1 MKDEILAYLKSDFER
16 RFFLASIANLE
27 RHDDPLRFN
36 SFAYSLREL
45 VRNIFALRAPDEK
58 VMACSWFKPETD
70 NGLPTRQQRYI
81 YCVQGGLSP
90 DFVKNQ
96 LKFDP
101 LAPWKGI
108 KNSID
113 KLSKYT
119 HVTESTFDICNE
131 MCEEYAEDALES
143 VLNIFYMASDAKAEL
158 IDHLQKEI
166 DSELIGTCISNTM
179 PDIDI
184 LSHSSYVE
192 QTEVHESRIVSV
204 DEREIVF
211 EGNGTAYVSLNYGK
225 GEDSCE
231 INDDYPFTFTGRS
244 SVLEPRKLQIPP
256 ENISIDVSSW
266 FGDEPEDFDEVGMDE
281 TDGGVLVNHPELEAK
296 GF

>member
-1 MKDEILAYLKSDFER
+1 MKDEILAHLESDFER
-16 RFFLASIANLE
+16 RFFLASVAYLE

-90 DFVKNQ
+90 DFVKSQ
-96 LKFDP
+96 LKFDT
-101 LAPWKGI
+101 LAPWKDI

-119 HVTESTFDICNE
+119 HVTESTFDISNE
-131 MCEEYAEDALES
+131 MCEEYAQDALES
-143 VLNIFYMASDAKAEL
+143 ILNIFYMASDAKAEL

-166 DSELIGTCISNTM
+166 DSELVCTYISNTM

-192 QTEVHESRIVSV
+192 HTEVHESRIVSV

-225 GEDSCE
+225 GEDACE
-231 INDDYPFTFTGRS
+231 INDDYPFTYTGRS
-244 SVLEPRKLQIPP
+244 TVAEPRKLQIPP

-266 FGDEPEDFDEVGMDE
+266 FGDEPDDLNDVEMDV
-281 TDGGVLVNHPELEAK
+281 TDDSVVVNHSEVEEK
-296 GF
+296 DF